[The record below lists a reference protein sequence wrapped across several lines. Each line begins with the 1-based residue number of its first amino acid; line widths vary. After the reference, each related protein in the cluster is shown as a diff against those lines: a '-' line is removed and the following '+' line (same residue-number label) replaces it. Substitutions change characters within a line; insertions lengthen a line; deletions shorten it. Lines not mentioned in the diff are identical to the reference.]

1 MVGTLIGILV
11 YFVIGY
17 LYLSDVFKRDRFNYD
32 EIKKELGDIGDMEPV
47 DGLLVLVW
55 PLFLISDI
63 IQFIKDKFKRE

>member
-1 MVGTLIGILV
+1 MVKIAIGILV

-32 EIKKELGDIGDMEPV
+32 EIKKELGDMEPI

-63 IQFIKDKFKRE
+63 TQFVKDKFKRK

>member
-1 MVGTLIGILV
+1 MVKIAIGILV

-47 DGLLVLVW
+47 DRLLVSIW

-63 IQFIKDKFKRE
+63 AQLIKDKFKRK

>member
-1 MVGTLIGILV
+1 MVGTLISILV

-32 EIKKELGDIGDMEPV
+32 EIKKELGDIGDMEPI

-63 IQFIKDKFKRE
+63 AQFIKDKFKR

>member
-1 MVGTLIGILV
+1 MVGVVISIFA
-11 YFVIGY
+11 YFIIGY

-47 DGLLVLVW
+47 DRLLVLVW

-63 IQFIKDKFKRE
+63 TQLIKDKFKRK

>member
-17 LYLSDVFKRDRFNYD
+17 LYLSDVFKKDRFNYD

-63 IQFIKDKFKRE
+63 TQFIKDKFKRK

>member
-1 MVGTLIGILV
+1 MIGTLIGILV

-32 EIKKELGDIGDMEPV
+32 EIKKELGDIGDMGSV
-47 DGLLVLVW
+47 DRLLVLIW

-63 IQFIKDKFKRE
+63 AQFIKEKFKRK

>member
-1 MVGTLIGILV
+1 MVGTLISILV

-32 EIKKELGDIGDMEPV
+32 EIKKELGDIGDMEPI

-63 IQFIKDKFKRE
+63 IWFIKDKFKRK

>member
-1 MVGTLIGILV
+1 MVGVILSISA
-11 YFVIGY
+11 YFIIGY

-47 DGLLVLVW
+47 DKLLVLVW

-63 IQFIKDKFKRE
+63 TQLIKDKFKRK

>member
-1 MVGTLIGILV
+1 MVKIAIGILV

-47 DGLLVLVW
+47 DRLLVSIW

-63 IQFIKDKFKRE
+63 AQFIKDKFKRK

>member
-1 MVGTLIGILV
+1 MIGTLIGILV

-32 EIKKELGDIGDMEPV
+32 EIKKELGDIGDMEPI

-63 IQFIKDKFKRE
+63 AQFIKDKFKR

>member
-1 MVGTLIGILV
+1 MIGTLISILV

-32 EIKKELGDIGDMEPV
+32 EIKKELGDMEPI

-63 IQFIKDKFKRE
+63 TQFIKDKFKCK

>member
-1 MVGTLIGILV
+1 MVKIAIGILV

-47 DGLLVLVW
+47 DRLLVLIW

-63 IQFIKDKFKRE
+63 AQFIKDKFKRK

>member
-1 MVGTLIGILV
+1 MVKIAIGILV

-47 DGLLVLVW
+47 DRLLVSIW

-63 IQFIKDKFKRE
+63 AQFIKDKFERK

>member
-1 MVGTLIGILV
+1 MIGTLIGILV

-32 EIKKELGDIGDMEPV
+32 EIKKELGDMEPI

-63 IQFIKDKFKRE
+63 TQFIKDKFKCK

>member
-1 MVGTLIGILV
+1 MVGTLISILV

-32 EIKKELGDIGDMEPV
+32 EIKKELGDIGDMEPI

-63 IQFIKDKFKRE
+63 TQFVKDKFKR